1 MYYIIIWI
9 IWDGHLTL
17 LLKEKGSGMIY
28 LLVVQQPC
36 PQTKTVGTRD
46 ENTSLDKKKCNKW
59 ADQAK
64 IHVSNHVS
72 AFPRLRSTITIPCM
86 WLTLWSDSF
95 SPIWQSHHF
104 LMVSN
109 VSVSSTLVHHI
120 TMMCV
125 TIMSLCKVLPTHHYN
140 ITRAQQFST
149 YMSRFWSK
157 ITKWSTDPK
166 TKRWLHLNLAI
177 IYQFLH

>member
-1 MYYIIIWI
+1 MGWSPNLVVKGEGIRDDILVGCSATLPPNKNSRNTRWK
-9 IWDGHLTL
+9 HLTW
-17 LLKEKGSGMIY
+17 
-28 LLVVQQPC
+28 Q
-36 PQTKTVGTRD
+36 
-46 ENTSLDKKKCNKW
+46 KKCNKW

-157 ITKWSTDPK
+157 ITKWSTDLK

>member
-1 MYYIIIWI
+1 MDVLYNHMNHMGWI
-9 IWDGHLTL
+9 IADQGWYTCWLFSNPAPKQKQSEHAMKTPHLT
-17 LLKEKGSGMIY
+17 KKVQQMSGSGED
-28 LLVVQQPC
+28 PC
-36 PQTKTVGTRD
+36 VEPCVRISPSAIHHY
-46 ENTSLDKKKCNKW
+46 NT
-59 ADQAK
+59 
-64 IHVSNHVS
+64 
-72 AFPRLRSTITIPCM
+72 CM

-95 SPIWQSHHF
+95 SPIWQSHHS
-104 LMVSN
+104 LMLSN

-166 TKRWLHLNLAI
+166 TKRWLHLNLVI
-177 IYQFLH
+177 IYQFLHQ